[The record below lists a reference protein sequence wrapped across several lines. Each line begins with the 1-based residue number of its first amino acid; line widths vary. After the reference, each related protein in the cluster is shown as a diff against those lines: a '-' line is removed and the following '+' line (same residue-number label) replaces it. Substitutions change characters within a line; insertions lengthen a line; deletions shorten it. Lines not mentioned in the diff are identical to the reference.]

1 MRAPILGGLKPPSA
15 PQGPQTQR
23 QPARRHGFRD
33 GFGRSPLPFKL
44 LNSNKQHRRTIPVE
58 LLRPC
63 AACTL
68 TLGCCHDTPSPYSC
82 GRIWAVHLQL
92 PFDTC
97 LLDEKIGMSDPGLR
111 RQIAC
116 TPEEQRPSTAGRVS
130 IPCCFVLRVCAP
142 VSQTHRLVLD
152 RLSCSFS
159 FLSSCRSLLE
169 AVTQPDLYYH
179 YTNMYYGQS
188 SFMFTGVTSGIFL
201 PTEWVVVERRTS
213 IGRDTLMIR
222 RLAAFWI
229 CRAVSRIVKKKRC
242 ISSLLSLALQV
253 V

>member
-1 MRAPILGGLKPPSA
+1 
-15 PQGPQTQR
+15 
-23 QPARRHGFRD
+23 
-33 GFGRSPLPFKL
+33 
-44 LNSNKQHRRTIPVE
+44 
-58 LLRPC
+58 
-63 AACTL
+63 
-68 TLGCCHDTPSPYSC
+68 
-82 GRIWAVHLQL
+82 
-92 PFDTC
+92 
-97 LLDEKIGMSDPGLR
+97 MSDPGLR

-142 VSQTHRLVLD
+142 VSQTHRLVLG
-152 RLSCSFS
+152 RLGCSFS

-229 CRAVSRIVKKKRC
+229 CRAVSRIVKKNVAF
-242 ISSLLSLALQV
+242 LLYCHLLYKLFNIGDLSWTRQCGFV
-253 V
+253 GQSCGPTR